1 MILLGFYTG
10 FRVHTLNFPTC
21 SSLGKIC
28 PSSGCIRSHLLRFG
42 ELVASLEARLFSLV
56 QCLNNLAKRQGEVIS
71 TEPRINDRIRV
82 PEVRLI
88 GYDGEQLG
96 VTAIDKA
103 LKLSEEIGLDL
114 VEISPDANPPV
125 CKIMDFGKY
134 KYEIAQKAREARQ
147 NQTHIVVKEMRLR
160 PNIEPH
166 DYETKRNHIER
177 FLLGGDK
184 VKVTIQFR
192 GREQSRPEMGYRL
205 LQKLAEELAEVSLVE
220 FAPKQEGRNMTMVLG
235 PAKKPGSAKKA
246 APKAPAVQK

>member
-1 MILLGFYTG
+1 LKG
-10 FRVHTLNFPTC
+10 R
-21 SSLGKIC
+21 
-28 PSSGCIRSHLLRFG
+28 
-42 ELVASLEARLFSLV
+42 
-56 QCLNNLAKRQGEVIS
+56 VIS
-71 TEPRINDRIRV
+71 TAEPRINDRIRV
-82 PEVRLI
+82 PEIRLI
-88 GYDGEQLG
+88 GASGEQVG
-96 VTAIDKA
+96 VVAIDQA
-103 LKLSEEIGLDL
+103 LRMADEIGLDL
-114 VEISPDANPPV
+114 VEIAPEANPPV

-134 KYEIAQKAREARQ
+134 KYEIAQKARMARK
-147 NQTHIVVKEMRLR
+147 NQTHVVVKEMKMR
-160 PNIEPH
+160 PKIDTH
-166 DYETKRNHIER
+166 DYETKKAHIER

>member
-1 MILLGFYTG
+1 ML
-10 FRVHTLNFPTC
+10 
-21 SSLGKIC
+21 S
-28 PSSGCIRSHLLRFG
+28 PSSGCTPSHLLRFG
-42 ELVASLEARLFSLV
+42 ELVALIEARLLFACGVLYY
-56 QCLNNLAKRQGEVIS
+56 LAKQRGEVIS

-82 PEVRLI
+82 PQVRLI
-88 GYDGEQLG
+88 GYAGEQLG

-147 NQTHIVVKEMRLR
+147 NQTHIVVKEIRLR
-160 PNIEPH
+160 PSIESH
-166 DYETKRNHIER
+166 DYETKRHHIER
-177 FLLGGDK
+177 FLSGGDK

-192 GREQSRPEMGYRL
+192 GREQSRPELGYRL
-205 LQKLAEELAEVSLVE
+205 LQKLAEELAEVALVE
-220 FAPKQEGRNMTMVLG
+220 FAPKQEGRTMTMVLA

-246 APKAPAVQK
+246 APKATAVRK